1 MNSSRRIFLKSGA
14 LALVAAG
21 TAPLWLRDAVFAAE
35 AGRPTNRRNGRKTLV
50 CIFQRGAVDGLSM
63 LVPHG
68 DPWYY
73 RHRAVGGN
81 GIALARTGESSVLDL
96 DGTFGLHPA
105 LASLLPMWKNG
116 FLGRHSRVRL
126 AGRKPLSL

>member
-1 MNSSRRIFLKSGA
+1 MRRPVWPESDYERKYVGIPPSANNHEPNPGEPMNASRRVFLKSGA

-35 AGRPTNRRNGRKTLV
+35 AGRPSNKRSGRKTIV
-50 CIFQRGAVDGLSM
+50 CVFQRGAVDGISM

-73 RHRAVGGN
+73 RHRTIGAQ
-81 GIALARTGESSVLDL
+81 
-96 DGTFGLHPA
+96 
-105 LASLLPMWKNG
+105 
-116 FLGRHSRVRL
+116 
-126 AGRKPLSL
+126 